1 MLGYAAA
8 IYIMHIRQT
17 RTGSKSSAVDI
28 EAGVVMLRLLL
39 PIAEFIAHVEVGSI
53 DGFGKTEDLEAA

>member
-1 MLGYAAA
+1 
-8 IYIMHIRQT
+8 MHIRQT